1 MMDLPLTITAQ
12 TCVPVHGRVTVT
24 ETGREIE
31 TEIVTVTVIVTE
43 DIGAVPEPLTDLGD
57 ELLPQE
63 EAMTRRTS
71 QTKSPNSR

>member
-24 ETGREIE
+24 ETGREI
-31 TEIVTVTVIVTE
+31 VTVIVTE